1 MGGYLMTKKRLSIEK
16 SERRLAWIFVLPTL
30 VVIFIVAVYPIINTF
45 ILSLHRYNLKFPYRE
60 KFIGF
65 NNYIRLFRTDE
76 FWLSLNFTLKF
87 TIVAVSIET
96 VLGIIIALMINKPF
110 KGRGLTRA
118 AVLIPWAIPTV
129 VSAMMW
135 RMMYSNQFGVLNL
148 FLTKVHL
155 ASNMQSIQWLSN
167 STLAF
172 WAIVIADVWKTTP
185 FMALLILAGLQN
197 IDSSMYEAADVDGAN
212 SWIKFWKIT
221 LPMLKGTIL
230 VALVFRVLDSIRIF
244 DLINVL
250 TAGGPG
256 NATESL
262 SIYSYK
268 LLMKFLDFGNGSAT
282 SMILFFIA
290 MAFSFF
296 FIKVLGANPYKE

>member
-1 MGGYLMTKKRLSIEK
+1 MRKKSIEA
-16 SERRLAWIFVLPTL
+16 SERHLAWAFILPTL
-30 VVIFIVAVYPIINTF
+30 IVIFLVAVYPIINTF
-45 ILSLHRYNLKFPYRE
+45 ILSLYRYNLKFPWRK

-65 NNYIRLFRTDE
+65 GNYARLFQNDE
-76 FWLSLNFTLKF
+76 FWLSLKFTLKF
-87 TIVAVSIET
+87 TFVAVFIET
-96 VLGIIIALMINKPF
+96 VLGTIIALMINKPF

-129 VSAMMW
+129 VSAMIW
-135 RMMYSNQFGVLNL
+135 RMMYSNQFGIINL
-148 FLTKVHL
+148 FLTKIGVAH
-155 ASNMQSIQWLSN
+155 SMESIQWLS
-167 STLAF
+167 SSSLAF

-197 IDSSMYEAADVDGAN
+197 IDASMYEAADVDGAN
-212 SWIKFWKIT
+212 SWVKFWKIT

-262 SIYSYK
+262 SVYSYK

-290 MAFSFF
+290 MAFSYF
-296 FIKVLGANPYKE
+296 FIRVLGANPYKE